1 MPDNTTNY
9 GLVKPYSTEKV
20 DISVIN
26 GNMDIIDEV
35 LHDLE
40 TADVQAEADLSSL
53 TSRTVLLETAAS
65 DLTSRTAQ
73 LETSAESL
81 GAQSA
86 LAEQTLG
93 GSVKNLIELADFDE
107 TKTGFKYPK
116 MRPLKPGKYILSYKV
131 NTIANN
137 PQEWRWKNAEGTVI
151 KSVLTRNNVP
161 EISVEVDLTETAE
174 TMDVYFNTG
183 GSYSEFMLRDARITD
198 AAFEAYKPSF
208 EERIAALEAALA
220 AQGTAPETVQEE
232 VTGQ

>member
-9 GLVKPYSTEKV
+9 GLAKPYSTEKV

-26 GNMDIIDEV
+26 GNMDIIDTA
-35 LHDLE
+35 LHTLE
-40 TADVQAEADLSSL
+40 TAEGQAEADLSSL

-65 DLTSRTAQ
+65 DLTSRTTQ

-93 GSVKNLIELADFDE
+93 SSVKNLIELADFDE

-151 KSVLTRNNVP
+151 KSVLTKNNVP
-161 EISVEVDLTETAE
+161 EISVEVELTESAE
-174 TMDVYFNTG
+174 TMDAYFNAG
-183 GSYSEFMLRDARITD
+183 GSYSEFMLRDARISNAD
-198 AAFEAYKPSF
+198 FEPF
-208 EERIAALEAALA
+208 RPTIEERLAALEEKIAALEGV
-220 AQGTAPETVQEE
+220 GT
-232 VTGQ
+232 